1 MTSVSCPSTWSHSQL
16 AFGLSLLTLSL
27 CLMKVPLGSSSL
39 LSEGVSGPTVES
51 LGLFLF
57 IPSQAVPSPP
67 GWVPTRW
74 CKAVK
79 WDCVWDPAEGR
90 AFRKGHRNFHINICD
105 LTGCVLAG
113 LEAACPAEGNTQ
125 TVLNKPHS
133 RNASLSFMHQWEE
146 TLTMF
151 SLGLWI
157 RFTVSLQIISP
168 RDESYCLTCRAGPK
182 HNREASQ
189 IHPRKPPPL
198 WRRPSPLSL
207 HFLLNFEYL
216 LGANLT
222 SKCHT

>member
-1 MTSVSCPSTWSHSQL
+1 MWSVTLNNWKDLKNTYFSYEDTVGLHALWLYQEHLFLGFSKYVCHITKCLKTYKTSSLVTSVSCPSTWSHSQL

-39 LSEGVSGPTVES
+39 LGEGVSGPTVES

-90 AFRKGHRNFHINICD
+90 PFRKGHRNFHINICD

-133 RNASLSFMHQWEE
+133 RNASLSFMHQWEGP
-146 TLTMF
+146 LTMF

-157 RFTVSLQIISP
+157 RFMVS
-168 RDESYCLTCRAGPK
+168 
-182 HNREASQ
+182 
-189 IHPRKPPPL
+189 
-198 WRRPSPLSL
+198 
-207 HFLLNFEYL
+207 
-216 LGANLT
+216 
-222 SKCHT
+222 